1 MVRPGSAGNAG
12 FPAGPIWRYLQSYA
26 TLAGMAQTPRRG
38 ALSLLEVTDLTVSF
52 STADGVVRAVRGV
65 SFGVDAG
72 QTLGIVG
79 ESGSGKTVLTQTLLG
94 LTPGADV
101 SGQAM
106 FEGSDLLQLSEDQMR
121 RIRGARIAVIFQ
133 DPLTSLH
140 PLYRIGWQIA
150 EIIRVHDKSVSKKE
164 AAERSVDLLRK
175 VGIPRPEQRVTDY
188 PHQFSGGMRQRVMI
202 AMALALSPQLII
214 ADEPTTALDATVQA
228 QILDLLLHLQLES
241 NTALIM
247 ITHDLGVVADIAD
260 DVMVMYAGRAAEKG
274 PKRDIFYAPHHP
286 YTKGLLESIPSSSAA
301 VDRLRP
307 IPGQPPSLIN
317 LPSGCKFHPRCGYVL
332 DRCLNEEPGL
342 RPVTQDGY
350 HSSACWLPVEAAGL
364 TDRAEELRSETV
376 RAGRGEAAAEVFDAE
391 VAGVIQPDGSVTG

>member
-1 MVRPGSAGNAG
+1 
-12 FPAGPIWRYLQSYA
+12 
-26 TLAGMAQTPRRG
+26 
-38 ALSLLEVTDLTVSF
+38 
-52 STADGVVRAVRGV
+52 VVRAVRGV

-101 SGQAM
+101 SGQAV
-106 FEGSDLLQLSEDQMR
+106 FDGTDLLQLSEDQMR
-121 RIRGARIAVIFQ
+121 RVRGARIAVIFQ

-140 PLYRIGWQIA
+140 PLYRVGWQIA
-150 EIIRVHDKSVSKKE
+150 EIIRAHDKSVSKKE

-202 AMALALSPQLII
+202 AMALSLSPQMII

-228 QILDLLLHLQLES
+228 QILDLLLHLQQES
-241 NTALIM
+241 NTALVM

-260 DVMVMYAGRAAEKG
+260 NVMVMYAGRAAEKA
-274 PKRDIFYAPHHP
+274 PKRDIFYAAHHP

-301 VDRLRP
+301 VERLRP

-332 DRCLNEEPGL
+332 DRCLTEEPGL
-342 RPVTQDGY
+342 RPVSQDGY
-350 HSSACWLPVEAAGL
+350 HSSACWLPVQAAGL
-364 TDRAEELRSETV
+364 SDHAEELREKTV
-376 RAGRGEAAAEVFDAE
+376 REGRGEAAAEVFEAE
-391 VAGVIQPDGSVTG
+391 VAGVIGPDGRVAGVVQPDGSVTG